1 VLLSISQTTHSKTL
15 FHLCTKKIFNL
26 LKALLN
32 ISKTTNTQHTPA
44 RARAR
49 AHTHTHMCS
58 PHTYTHKT
66 CSTIHKISCLNFAN
80 VPMIWGLCGID
91 LTSRLRCVWLGIRG
105 KVISFLNPK
114 LLEFGDTRN
123 GSLTI
128 ERGGILG

>member
-1 VLLSISQTTHSKTL
+1 MLLSISQTTHSKTL

-32 ISKTTNTQHTPA
+32 ISKSTHTQHTPA
-44 RARAR
+44 RTR
-49 AHTHTHMCS
+49 AHTHTT
-58 PHTYTHKT
+58 HTHVLATHTHKT